1 MTTCSFT
8 FRLIC
13 PRIVNISYLWAHDR
27 WRHIRPRGQAGC
39 LASLVEL
46 LLFLW
51 NKTRSCVLTLQSR
64 SRFPARHCC
73 PVQPLIPAAGI
84 PVNLG
89 RRQSKDLSQAAWDI
103 PLPHT
108 PIIQF
113 YQSLTPFKSKP
124 WQVCKTWTALKTN
137 QTKLFK
143 AAANISLQIN
153 WKIQGRFFP
162 FSNDTPEP
170 SPEHGGWNFRQIH
183 LANSFHLGY
192 S

>member
-1 MTTCSFT
+1 MTTSSFT

-84 PVNLG
+84 PANLG
-89 RRQSKDLSQAAWDI
+89 RRQSRDLSQAAWDI
-103 PLPHT
+103 PLPPYSNH
-108 PIIQF
+108 PILSVTNTFQKQALAGVQNMDCPKNKPNSTL
-113 YQSLTPFKSKP
+113 QSCSQHL
-124 WQVCKTWTALKTN
+124 
-137 QTKLFK
+137 
-143 AAANISLQIN
+143 
-153 WKIQGRFFP
+153 
-162 FSNDTPEP
+162 
-170 SPEHGGWNFRQIH
+170 
-183 LANSFHLGY
+183 LANELKNPGQVLPFV
-192 S
+192 